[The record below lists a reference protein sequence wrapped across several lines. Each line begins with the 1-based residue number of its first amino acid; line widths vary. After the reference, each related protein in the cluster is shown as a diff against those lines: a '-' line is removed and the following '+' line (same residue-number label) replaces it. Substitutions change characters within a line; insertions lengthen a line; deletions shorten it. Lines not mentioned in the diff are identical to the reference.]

1 MTATGLH
8 TPEAVAELR
17 HELRT
22 PLNLIIGYCEMLL
35 EDAQDA
41 AQREALAAALAAGRE
56 VLERINQGVPP
67 SRSSISAQEIRA
79 LIDSLRP
86 PQGRVLEAT
95 GALLAPADGVLDP
108 QFERDVRRIRSS
120 AERLLTV
127 EIPSGVSRTTGSHA
141 AAAPTVEQPVPE
153 GAVLPAVVPARIL
166 VVDDLED
173 NRAVLERRLSRQGH
187 TVGSASGG
195 LSALDRL
202 SREKFDLVLLDVLMP
217 DLDGLA
223 VLERMKADATLRD
236 IPVIMISALDDVA
249 SVVACI
255 QRGAEDHLTK
265 PFDPVLLRAR
275 ISACLEKK
283 RLRDVEL
290 EYLRAVGQVI
300 QAATSVEAGT
310 YEVGSLAP
318 VAERT
323 DELGRMARVF
333 DAMVNQVKARE
344 TRLKDQVEALR
355 REIEEAKHHTRQAA
369 PHEAPNLPTGKVF
382 AARYEVL
389 EEIGSG
395 GMGMVYRALDRELGE
410 TVALKTLRPE
420 LLQDPALVE
429 RFKSEIR
436 LARHISDKHVVRTHD
451 LGERDGVYFLTM
463 EYVEGITVRELLDT
477 RGKLGVAPTLAIASQ
492 LAQSLIAAHEQGII
506 HRDIKP
512 QNLLLD
518 AGGQLKVM
526 DFGVARLAAS
536 NSGLTEVGML
546 VGTPSYMAPEQLL
559 GESFD
564 ERIDLYATG
573 VVLFECLTGRL
584 PFEAPSAVALIAKLI
599 RETAPSAASLNPEIP
614 AGVDALV
621 MRLLAKEPDQRPPS
635 ARDLTR
641 LLSELS

>member
-1 MTATGLH
+1 MNGLS

-35 EDAQDA
+35 EDAEA
-41 AQREALAAALAAGRE
+41 PAQREALAAALQAGRD
-56 VLERINQGVPP
+56 VLERINQSIPP
-67 SRSSISAQEIRA
+67 SRSAISAEEIRV
-79 LIDSLRP
+79 LIDSLRQ

-95 GALLAPADGVLDP
+95 AALLAPADGVLDP

-127 EIPSGVSRTTGSHA
+127 EIPTASSRTSNQHT
-141 AAAPTVEQPVPE
+141 APTVEHPVPE
-153 GAVLPAVVPARIL
+153 GVTLPPVVPARIL

-173 NRAVLERRLSRQGH
+173 NRSVLERRLGRQGH
-187 TVGSASGG
+187 SVASAGG
-195 LSALDRL
+195 GHAALDRL
-202 SREKFDLVLLDVLMP
+202 GREKFDLVLLDVMMP

-290 EYLRAVGQVI
+290 EYLSAMGQVI
-300 QAATSVEAGT
+300 QAATSVEAGKYDAGT
-310 YEVGSLAP
+310 LAA
-318 VAERT
+318 VAGRT
-323 DELGRMARVF
+323 DEIGKLARVF
-333 DAMVNQVKARE
+333 DGMANQVKARE
-344 TRLKDQVEALR
+344 NRLKDQVEALR
-355 REIEEAKHHTRQAA
+355 REIEEAKHATREAA
-369 PHEAPNLPTGKVF
+369 TPHEAPNLPTGQVF
-382 AARYEVL
+382 AGRYEVL

-395 GMGMVYRALDRELGE
+395 GMGMVYRAHDRELGE
-410 TVALKTLRPE
+410 VVALKTLRPE
-420 LLQDPALVE
+420 LLQDASLVE

-436 LARHISDKHVVRTHD
+436 LARHISDRHVVRTHD
-451 LGERDGVYFLTM
+451 LGEREGVYFLTM

-477 RGKLGVAPTLAIASQ
+477 RGRLAVAPALAIASQ
-492 LAQSLIAAHEQGII
+492 LAQSLVAAHDQGVI

-518 AGGQLKVM
+518 ATGTLKVM
-526 DFGVARLAAS
+526 DFGVARLAAGS
-536 NSGLTEVGML
+536 SGLTEVGML
-546 VGTPSYMAPEQLL
+546 IGTPSYMAPEQLL
-559 GESFD
+559 GDSFD
-564 ERIDLYATG
+564 ERIDLYAVG
-573 VVLFECLTGRL
+573 VVLFECLAGRL
-584 PFEAPSAVALIAKLI
+584 PFEAPSTVALIAKLI
-599 RETAPSAASLNPEIP
+599 RETAPPVASLNPEIP
-614 AGVDALV
+614 AGLDALV
-621 MRLLAKEPDQRPPS
+621 MRLLAKEPGERVPS
-635 ARDLTR
+635 ARELVR

>member
-1 MTATGLH
+1 
-8 TPEAVAELR
+8 
-17 HELRT
+17 
-22 PLNLIIGYCEMLL
+22 
-35 EDAQDA
+35 
-41 AQREALAAALAAGRE
+41 
-56 VLERINQGVPP
+56 
-67 SRSSISAQEIRA
+67 
-79 LIDSLRP
+79 
-86 PQGRVLEAT
+86 VLEAT
-95 GALLAPADGVLDP
+95 GLLLAPADGVLDP

-127 EIPSGVSRTTGSHA
+127 EVPTGASRTGSHA
-141 AAAPTVEQPVPE
+141 AAAPTVEQPVPD

-173 NRAVLERRLSRQGH
+173 NRAVLERRLTRQGH

-202 SREKFDLVLLDVLMP
+202 AREKFDLVLLDVLMP

-223 VLERMKADATLRD
+223 VLERMKADPTLRD

-300 QAATSVEAGT
+300 QAATAVEAGK
-310 YEVGSLAP
+310 YEAGTLAP
-318 VAERT
+318 VAERS

-333 DAMVNQVKARE
+333 DTMANQVKARE

-355 REIEEAKHHTRQAA
+355 REIEEAKHTTRRAT
-369 PHEAPNLPTGKVF
+369 PREAPNLPTGQVF

-518 AGGQLKVM
+518 ASGQLKVM
-526 DFGVARLAAS
+526 DFGVARLAAGG
-536 NSGLTEVGML
+536 SGLTEVGML
-546 VGTPSYMAPEQLL
+546 IGTPSYMAPEQLL

-599 RETAPSAASLNPEIP
+599 RETAPPASSINPEIP
-614 AGVDALV
+614 ARLDALV
-621 MRLLAKEPDQRPPS
+621 QRLLAKEPEQRPRS
-635 ARDLTR
+635 ARELTR

>member
-1 MTATGLH
+1 MNGLT

-35 EDAQDA
+35 EDAEA
-41 AQREALAAALAAGRE
+41 PAQREALAAALQAGRD
-56 VLERINQGVPP
+56 VLERINQSIPP
-67 SRSSISAQEIRA
+67 SRSSISGEEIRA

-86 PQGRVLEAT
+86 PQSRVLEAT
-95 GALLAPADGVLDP
+95 GALLAPPDGVLDP

-127 EIPSGVSRTTGSHA
+127 EVPSGAPRTGSHPI
-141 AAAPTVEQPVPE
+141 APTVEHPVPE
-153 GAVLPAVVPARIL
+153 GASLPPVVPARIL

-173 NRAVLERRLSRQGH
+173 NRSVLERRLGRQGH
-187 TVGSASGG
+187 SVASASGG
-195 LSALDRL
+195 HAALERL
-202 SREKFDLVLLDVLMP
+202 GREKFDLVLLDVMMP

-223 VLERMKADATLRD
+223 VLERMKGNATLRD

-255 QRGAEDHLTK
+255 QRGAEDHLPK

-290 EYLRAVGQVI
+290 EYLSAMGQVI
-300 QAATSVEAGT
+300 QAATAVEAGK
-310 YEVGSLAP
+310 YDAGALAA
-318 VAERT
+318 VAGRD
-323 DELGRMARVF
+323 DEIGKLARVF
-333 DAMVNQVKARE
+333 DGMANQVKARE
-344 TRLKDQVEALR
+344 TRLKDQVESLR
-355 REIEEAKHHTRQAA
+355 REIEEAKHQKREAT
-369 PHEAPNLPTGKVF
+369 PHEAPNLPTGQVF
-382 AARYEVL
+382 AGRYEVL

-420 LLQDPALVE
+420 LLQDASLVE

-477 RGKLGVAPTLAIASQ
+477 RGRLAVSPALAIASQ
-492 LAQSLIAAHEQGII
+492 LAQSLVAAHEQGVI

-518 AGGQLKVM
+518 ATGTLKVM
-526 DFGVARLAAS
+526 DFGVARLAAGS
-536 NSGLTEVGML
+536 SGLTEVGML
-546 VGTPSYMAPEQLL
+546 IGTPSYMAPEQLL
-559 GESFD
+559 GDSFD
-564 ERIDLYATG
+564 QRIDLYAVG

-584 PFEAPSAVALIAKLI
+584 PFEAGTTVALIAKLI
-599 RETAPSAASLNPEIP
+599 RESAPRPSSLNPEIP
-614 AGVDALV
+614 AGLDALV
-621 MRLLAKEPDQRPPS
+621 MRLLAKEPDQRVAS
-635 ARDLTR
+635 ARELSR